1 MSRKLYGSGS
11 LLLFTN
17 TALEGAHTQKKNG
30 AKVAL
35 HLRTMFPPIV
45 SCYPRACF
53 NKAEAAKPGLEPGD
67 LALQP
72 LALFETNLQNLLTPF
87 RLPKTIQMKD
97 LVDV

>member
-11 LLLFTN
+11 LSLFTN
-17 TALEGAHTQKKNG
+17 TALEGAHTKKKKG

-35 HLRTMFPPIV
+35 HFCTVLPPVV
-45 SCYPRACF
+45 SCYLRACF

-72 LALFETNLQNLLTPF
+72 LALFETNLQNL
-87 RLPKTIQMKD
+87 
-97 LVDV
+97 